1 MLAQWFSQWRSP
13 RSRREMRAESAPAPA
28 SVPQPDGSTAVSA
41 APQGSWLV
49 ARRPLIDRS
58 GSIAGWDLQ
67 LSARALER
75 LARPDTPRVLRE
87 AYWFALA
94 QAARET
100 ADASRRVLLGLPLDA
115 LTDANVLDQLPPR
128 TIVRVNDGQALELA
142 ALDAG
147 WASRIEARGLLLA
160 APPQPD
166 HALNC
171 AYRLLDAS
179 TRGFR
184 EPWLPSGSERW
195 VVTNLRTYE
204 EVGETVRKGVE
215 FCCGNFVLAAR
226 RPETRQVPP
235 LAVNAASILS
245 AIIGGRSTREIAD
258 RFKADIGL
266 SHRLLQATRSAALAL
281 NRPLDSLQ
289 EAVTM
294 LG

>member
-100 ADASRRVLLGLPLDA
+100 SDAARRVLIGLPIDA
-115 LTDANVLDQLPPR
+115 IADSAFLGQLPSR
-128 TIVRVNDGQALELA
+128 TIVRVDEAQARELA
-142 ALDAG
+142 EMDAG
-147 WASRIEARGLLLA
+147 WSR
-160 APPQPD
+160 
-166 HALNC
+166 
-171 AYRLLDAS
+171 
-179 TRGFR
+179 
-184 EPWLPSGSERW
+184 SEEH
-195 VVTNLRTYE
+195 TSE
-204 EVGETVRKGVE
+204 
-215 FCCGNFVLAAR
+215 
-226 RPETRQVPP
+226 
-235 LAVNAASILS
+235 
-245 AIIGGRSTREIAD
+245 
-258 RFKADIGL
+258 
-266 SHRLLQATRSAALAL
+266 
-281 NRPLDSLQ
+281 
-289 EAVTM
+289 
-294 LG
+294 